1 MKFPNHRQGKPN
13 TFDFNDSVI
22 TIDQQLYSSQDGIV
36 IPFRKLKKIGT
47 YSWDMED
54 IQFEMKIVSEK
65 LDEIAKDENVESG
78 VEDSE
83 PEHEKV
89 ESGVEDSETEE
100 K

>member
-1 MKFPNHRQGKPN
+1 M
-13 TFDFNDSVI
+13 
-22 TIDQQLYSSQDGIV
+22 L
-36 IPFRKLKKIGT
+36 IPIEKLRWLIGT
-47 YSWDMED
+47 P
-54 IQFEMKIVSEK
+54 IKFEVKIVSEK
-65 LDEIAKDENVESG
+65 LDEIAKDVNVESG